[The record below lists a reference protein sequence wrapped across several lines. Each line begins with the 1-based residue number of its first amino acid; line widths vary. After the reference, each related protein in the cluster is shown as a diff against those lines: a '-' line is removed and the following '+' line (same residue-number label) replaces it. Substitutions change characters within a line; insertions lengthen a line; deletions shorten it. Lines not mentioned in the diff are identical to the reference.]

1 MDSPDGH
8 KRSRKPMV
16 VAPSP
21 RVERI
26 TIANKKKH
34 QRMEFLIPPKEN
46 DSAIEIR
53 EQIRAA
59 LGSPDSKPDKGS
71 LAPPKSSSTNPI
83 FNEKTKLWSP
93 NAPSYNKKDAERIS
107 RYLMIVIISILT
119 AVFISCYKDEII
131 TFLQSQL
138 APLVQFAKQCW

>member
-26 TIANKKKH
+26 TIANKTKH

-107 RYLMIVIISILT
+107 RYLIV
-119 AVFISCYKDEII
+119 VFISFYKDEII

-138 APLVQFAKQCW
+138 APLVQFAK